1 MKKLILAAAL
11 TVASFSSNAKV
22 SNVEE
27 YCGSMYELAETIMDA
42 RQNGMTMK
50 KSKEIIV
57 TTVSDDKNLVE
68 IAKSIVDWAYS
79 EPKYHSE
86 EMQKYATNK
95 FAERA
100 YYGCKEVFKGKKKGA

>member
-22 SNVEE
+22 SNIDE
-27 YCGSMYELAETIMDA
+27 YCNSMYDLAETIMNA

-68 IAKSIVDWAYS
+68 IAKSLVNWAYS
-79 EPKYHSE
+79 KPMYNSE
-86 EMQKYATNK
+86 EFKQNETNK
-95 FAERA
+95 FAEEA
-100 YYGCKEVFKGKKKGA
+100 YYSCKDAMRGKKK

>member
-1 MKKLILAAAL
+1 MKKLILAATL
-11 TVASFSSNAKV
+11 TISTASNAKV

-27 YCGSMYELAETIMDA
+27 YCSSMYDLAETIMDA

-68 IAKSIVDWAYS
+68 IAKSLVNWAYS
-79 EPKYHSE
+79 KPMYNSE
-86 EMQKYATNK
+86 EFKQNETNK
-95 FAERA
+95 FAEEA
-100 YYGCKEVFKGKKKGA
+100 YYSCKDAMRGKKKK